1 MANSTAQLLE
11 SCVDGD
17 SSSESYKRR
26 VSIYYKGLVRT
37 GSQSSPNSERAGC
50 LYLLGTKQKR
60 TYDSKLL
67 QRKYHSLLGRKTSM
81 LKG

>member
-26 VSIYYKGLVRT
+26 VYTTRVL
-37 GSQSSPNSERAGC
+37 SELARNRHPAAKRAGC

-60 TYDSKLL
+60 TYDWKLL

-81 LKG
+81 LKC